1 MARIAIV
8 TSHVT
13 TGAAVS
19 SDVVGMRAVLERHGH
34 DARVYAETSDLQVP
48 RIWPVNEVNDFLA
61 DPADM
66 LIYHHSIGWSPV
78 LEMLKTVKCRTVV
91 KYHNITPPIFFSG
104 VSAWHEQKCREGQE
118 QLQAIA
124 DEDCDLYL
132 SDSDYNQ
139 QELLAIGVDESKS
152 FVVPPFHEVEQLHAM
167 EADLKTLD
175 AYRDGTTNVLT
186 VSRVAPHKGHADLL
200 KAFAAYHHAC
210 NRNSRLLIVGR
221 EEEAFVTYGARL
233 RELIKFLS
241 LEDAVIFAGEIS
253 DAAMRALYLLANVFV
268 CTSEHEGFCL
278 PLVEAMA
285 AKVPA
290 AAYDSAAISETL
302 GGAGILLE
310 DRNPEMMAES
320 INALTNDEAMNV
332 AVGIEGRRRY
342 ENQFTS
348 HAIENKL
355 MRALSTLNTEN
366 GKTNER

>member
-1 MARIAIV
+1 MARIAII

-19 SDVVGMRAVLERHGH
+19 SDVLGMRAALETHGH

-91 KYHNITPPIFFSG
+91 KYHNITPPVFFSDFSG
-104 VSAWHEQKCREGQE
+104 WHEQKCREGQE

-139 QELLAIGVDESKS
+139 QELLAIGVDESRT
-152 FVVPPFHEVEQLHAM
+152 FVVPPFHEIDRLQSM
-167 EADLKTLD
+167 EAELETLD
-175 AYRDGTTNVLT
+175 AFRDGTTIVLS
-186 VSRVAPHKGHADLL
+186 VGRVAPHKGHADLL

-221 EEEAFVTYGARL
+221 EEEAFVAYSAKL

-241 LEDAVIFAGEIS
+241 LEDAVTFTGEIS
-253 DAAMRALYLLANVFV
+253 DAALRALYLMANVFA

-278 PLVEAMA
+278 PLVEA
-285 AKVPA
+285 
-290 AAYDSAAISETL
+290 SEDETAQIRSCL
-302 GGAGILLE
+302 ERLKLLE
-310 DRNPEMMAES
+310 PSR
-320 INALTNDEAMNV
+320 V
-332 AVGIEGRRRY
+332 
-342 ENQFTS
+342 
-348 HAIENKL
+348 
-355 MRALSTLNTEN
+355 
-366 GKTNER
+366 